1 MAAAIYGA
9 LMGAVAILGLFLAAG
24 AHDGAIHAAGLLL
37 FLFGLA
43 TIFVLI
49 HRLTGPGG
57 PGR

>member
-1 MAAAIYGA
+1 MAAAIYGV

-24 AHDGAIHAAGLLL
+24 ARDGAIHVAGLLL

-57 PGR
+57 SGR